1 MHTRA
6 VETGVIADV
15 LLRLDAGELISPAT
29 EVDDDTDDEKYD
41 LEDEAYASQEDE
53 STEDGSGN
61 HNLLI

>member
-6 VETGVIADV
+6 VETGVIGDV

-41 LEDEAYASQEDE
+41 LEDE

>member
-41 LEDEAYASQEDE
+41 LEDEDE

>member
-6 VETGVIADV
+6 VETGVIGDV

-29 EVDDDTDDEKYD
+29 EVDDTTDDEKYD
-41 LEDEAYASQEDE
+41 LEDEDE

>member
-41 LEDEAYASQEDE
+41 LEDE